1 MDMLFCSRGAR
12 SDGCG
17 VVSQLEIGIGLD
29 LGFLVVFLVVILARE
44 ESVLFVSSSFH
55 FLQIAGRGKFNESQ
69 TKLFK
74 LISINCFSCRLR

>member
-29 LGFLVVFLVVILARE
+29 LGSLDE
-44 ESVLFVSSSFH
+44 ESLVDVSWVP
-55 FLQIAGRGKFNESQ
+55 R
-69 TKLFK
+69 
-74 LISINCFSCRLR
+74 